1 MEIFDKKG
9 RNTVKVVSRDAPG
22 YTGDLKISEQYPKIL
37 LINAITNKCRDTAG
51 IYSEHLIHQICQFSL

>member
-37 LINAITNKCRDTAG
+37 LRKMERLEID
-51 IYSEHLIHQICQFSL
+51 YF